1 MFSLRA
7 NPGAFLLLLSPTSN
21 IVKLKSELIRIRIR
35 IIRIVE
41 LEGIYKD
48 HQLQQPDHFGAN
60 EKLEHIIK
68 GIIQT
73 PLEH

>member
-21 IVKLKSELIRIRIR
+21 IVKLKSELIRIR
-35 IIRIVE
+35 IRIVE